1 MLSENTALNPDRLLP
16 AWQPAQK
23 IARDLYEEVKDA
35 PIISPHAHVPAS
47 WYRNDLYFASPTEL
61 FITPDHYVTRFLH
74 SQGVALESLG
84 VKKEKS
90 GEGPYLHAQLQGE
103 HPSELSA
110 SQARAAW
117 QALGHNW
124 LAFAGTPMGYW
135 LQDSL
140 VRVFGITEPMNEA
153 NADRIYDELMEK
165 LRDPRFTTKELTKRF
180 GMELISTTAS
190 PVDEL
195 TDEKALNADP
205 ELHAHVAPAFRPDAF
220 LEPAAPGWAHLV
232 DQLAQVAG
240 TSTGTYEG
248 FFEAMKR
255 RRAYFKQAGALLSD
269 HSHASIAMRHLPDE
283 QIRDLFAQAY
293 QASSQGKPVAI
304 SVANPLRAHLLM
316 DQAQLAQEDGLVMT
330 VHPSVYRNY
339 DAPVFAQFGPDAGDD
354 LPARA
359 EFSEAL
365 QPMLTQYGHN
375 PDFHFV
381 AFTIDETV
389 FSRELAPLA
398 GFYPSMFVGAPWW
411 FLDSPEAIGRYFA
424 ATVPYAGF
432 ANLSGFID
440 DTRALC
446 SIPSRHDMNRRLTA
460 GYIATLVAQG
470 QVSITDAHALL
481 QMAVIDQPRRVF
493 KTQA

>member
-74 SQGVALESLG
+74 SQGVTLESLG

-90 GEGPYLHAQLQGE
+90 QEGPYLHAQLQGE

-140 VRVFGITEPMNEA
+140 VRVFDIVKPMNEA
-153 NADRIYDELMEK
+153 NADYIYDQLMEK
-165 LRDPRFTTKELTKRF
+165 LRDPRYTTKALTERF

-190 PVDEL
+190 PTDDL
-195 TDEKALNADP
+195 ADEKALNADP

-220 LEPAAPGWAHLV
+220 LEPAASGWAHLV

-269 HSHASIAMRHLPDE
+269 HSHASIAMCHLPE
-283 QIRDLFAQAY
+283 EKVRELFSQAY
-293 QASSQGKPVAI
+293 HASMQGKPVA
-304 SVANPLRAHLLM
+304 STVANQLRAHLLM

-339 DAPVFAQFGPDAGDD
+339 DAPVFAQ
-354 LPARA
+354 
-359 EFSEAL
+359 
-365 QPMLTQYGHN
+365 
-375 PDFHFV
+375 
-381 AFTIDETV
+381 
-389 FSRELAPLA
+389 
-398 GFYPSMFVGAPWW
+398 
-411 FLDSPEAIGRYFA
+411 
-424 ATVPYAGF
+424 
-432 ANLSGFID
+432 
-440 DTRALC
+440 
-446 SIPSRHDMNRRLTA
+446 
-460 GYIATLVAQG
+460 
-470 QVSITDAHALL
+470 
-481 QMAVIDQPRRVF
+481 
-493 KTQA
+493 